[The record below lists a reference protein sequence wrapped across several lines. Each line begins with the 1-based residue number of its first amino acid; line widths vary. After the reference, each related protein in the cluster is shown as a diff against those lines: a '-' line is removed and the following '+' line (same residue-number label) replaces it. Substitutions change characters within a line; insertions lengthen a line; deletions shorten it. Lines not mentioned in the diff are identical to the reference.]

1 MPKDHAV
8 MHQTR
13 TLANARLILPGG
25 ELHGRISF
33 RGGEIV
39 EIAPGGAVPDGAV
52 DCERDIVTAGLVEL
66 HTDNLERHI
75 RPRPS
80 ADWPH
85 AAAIV
90 AHDAELAGCGITTVF
105 DAIRVGSIE
114 GKGGMGW
121 TRYARQL
128 ATELLSLR
136 ASGALKISHH
146 MHLRAEICSHS
157 LAEEL
162 AEFGPDDRIG
172 ILSLMDH
179 TPGQRQFADID
190 QYRTYMMGKHG
201 LSAAKFAEH
210 VETRQAL
217 GERVREAHER
227 AAVDAAQRFGAVLAS
242 HDDTTAGHV
251 ARSAAHGI
259 ALAEFPTTEEAARA
273 CRQHGIAVMMGAPN
287 LIRGGSHSGNVS
299 AAELAEADLLDIVSS
314 DYVPSALLYSATRL
328 AELWKDWPRAMATV
342 STAPARAAGLM
353 DRGQLAEGMRA
364 DLVRFRAIGG
374 VPVLHGVWSA
384 GARVA

>member
-1 MPKDHAV
+1 MPKDNALMPETV
-8 MHQTR
+8 

-25 ELHGRISF
+25 EAIGALSMQ
-33 RGGEIV
+33 GGEITGITV
-39 EIAPGGAVPDGAV
+39 GAGMPAGAIDCGG
-52 DCERDIVTAGLVEL
+52 DIVAPGLVEL

-80 ADWPH
+80 AFWPH
-85 AAAIV
+85 QAAIV

-179 TPGQRQFADID
+179 TPGQRPFADID
-190 QYRTYMMGKHG
+190 QHRTYMMGKHG

-273 CRQHGIAVMMGAPN
+273 C
-287 LIRGGSHSGNVS
+287 
-299 AAELAEADLLDIVSS
+299 
-314 DYVPSALLYSATRL
+314 
-328 AELWKDWPRAMATV
+328 
-342 STAPARAAGLM
+342 
-353 DRGQLAEGMRA
+353 
-364 DLVRFRAIGG
+364 
-374 VPVLHGVWSA
+374 
-384 GARVA
+384 

>member
-1 MPKDHAV
+1 MPKDHEMV
-8 MHQTR
+8 PQTR

-25 ELHGRISF
+25 ELLGRISF

-39 EIAPGGAVPDGAV
+39 EIAKGDAVPAGAV
-52 DCERDIVTAGLVEL
+52 DCGGDIVTAGLVEL

-80 ADWPH
+80 ANWPH
-85 AAAIV
+85 MAAIV
-90 AHDAELAGCGITTVF
+90 AHDAELAACGITTVF

-121 TRYARQL
+121 SRYARQV
-128 ATELLSLR
+128 ATELLGLR
-136 ASGALKISHH
+136 ASGSLKISHH
-146 MHLRAEICSHS
+146 IHLRAEMCSHS
-157 LAEEL
+157 LVDEL

-179 TPGQRQFADID
+179 TPGQRQFADIG
-190 QYRTYMMGKHG
+190 QYRTYMTGKHG
-201 LSAAKFAEH
+201 MSEQTFAEH
-210 VETRQAL
+210 VETRQSL
-217 GERVREAHER
+217 GERVRDTHER
-227 AAVDAAQRFGAVLAS
+227 AAVEAAQRFGAVLAS

-251 ARSAAHGI
+251 ARSASHGI

-299 AAELAEADLLDIVSS
+299 AAQLAEADLLDIVSS
-314 DYVPSALLYSATRL
+314 DYVPSALLYSAVRL
-328 AELWKDWPRAMATV
+328 AEMWRDWPRAMATV

-353 DRGQLAEGMRA
+353 DRGQLAEGLRA
-364 DLVRFRAIGG
+364 DLVRFRTVDG

-384 GARVA
+384 GHRVA